1 MSSEIAQIL
10 IILLLLTF
18 NGVFSMS
25 EMAIVSARRTRL
37 QEQARK
43 GDKRAAR
50 VLTLLDDPNHFLS
63 TVQVGITLI
72 GMFAG
77 AFGGATLAEHLEPL
91 LGRIAILAP
100 YKEWISVMLVVLAI
114 TYVSLI
120 IGELV
125 PKRLAMNN
133 PENIAKIMARPMQI
147 VSIIG
152 SPIVKLLS
160 LSTNAVLWI
169 LNVDIADEAPVTEEE
184 IKVLIKQGTQAG
196 TLEEV
201 EREMIERVFRLGDK
215 NVGALMTPR
224 PDMELIDLEDDMEE
238 IMGQIHETIYSRLPI
253 IDGDADEV
261 TGILQIKDLIED
273 AVAGRPMDIQKHMLK
288 PLLVPESMPALKV
301 LELFKQSGMHIAIVI
316 NEYGATEGLVTLNDI
331 LEAIVGD
338 LPSFDEEDEEPEVRQ
353 REDGSFLMDGAL
365 SLEDFKHA
373 LDVEDLDEYEEDN
386 YQTLAGLV
394 MAHMG
399 KIPEA
404 GDSFEWKNLRFE
416 VLDMDGNRI
425 DKVMV
430 NRTNE
435 EAQEA

>member
-1 MSSEIAQIL
+1 
-10 IILLLLTF
+10 
-18 NGVFSMS
+18 MS

-50 VLTLLDDPNHFLS
+50 VLALLDDPNHFLS

-77 AFGGATLAEHLEPL
+77 AFGGATLAEHLEPVF
-91 LGRIAILAP
+91 GSIALLAP
-100 YKEWISVMLVVLAI
+100 YKEWISVMLVVLVI

-147 VSIIG
+147 VSTIG
-152 SPIVKLLS
+152 SPVVKLLS

-224 PDMELIDLEDDMEE
+224 PDMEFIDLEDDMKE

-253 IDGDADEV
+253 IKGDPDEV
-261 TGILQIKDLIED
+261 TGILQIKDLVED
-273 AVAGRPMDIQKHMLK
+273 AAAGRPMDIQKHMLK

-404 GDSFEWKNLRFE
+404 GDNFEWKNLRFE

-425 DKVMV
+425 DKVLV

-435 EAQEA
+435 EAQES

>member
-10 IILLLLTF
+10 IILVLLTF

-50 VLTLLDDPNHFLS
+50 VLALLEDPNHFLS

-77 AFGGATLAEHLEPL
+77 AFGGATLAEHLEPW

-100 YKEWISVMLVVLAI
+100 YKEWVSVMLVVLAI

-147 VSIIG
+147 VSTIG

-224 PDMELIDLEDDMEE
+224 PDMEVIDLEDDIEE

-430 NRTNE
+430 SRTNE